1 MMCGSIGRHPTDVC
15 GCFEYLDSTP
25 IDTWLVVSNIWII
38 FHFIYG
44 MSSFPLTNSMIFQD
58 VFLTTNQVILPF
70 IVDLPIK
77 NGDFPYHNLPYPM
90 F

>member
-1 MMCGSIGRHPTDVC
+1 MMLATCIPLYTG
-15 GCFEYLDSTP
+15 F
-25 IDTWLVVSNIWII
+25 I

-44 MSSFPLTNSMIFQD
+44 MSSFPLTFI
-58 VFLTTNQVILPF
+58 VFKMVKTTNQVILPF

-90 F
+90 IFPLLVAVFP